1 MNNWNIRGALLA
13 LSATVA
19 CGAPSEDVGSEE
31 NGARGDAFVTIGPN
45 ANEFKNLSPITQ
57 PPNGTG
63 DPGFC
68 TPNAAH
74 SKIIFSRDT
83 TGYVQGQADV
93 VGIVGSWGKYGG
105 SGSLRKFNSRPV
117 CAFLPGSSSPYPFI
131 LLAKGAT
138 APDGS
143 TDKRLYWSRG
153 NWTISASAPAPS
165 SVTQWATVSSTSFN
179 TNGNPAVASR
189 GSTLVVVY
197 FDDSGQLKGNY
208 WTGSGFSS
216 TVSAGSLPTGYAGVG
231 TPAIGYYDPWGKF
244 VIFLRA
250 KNSAN
255 EYRYFQTSFLTTS
268 FQGGA
273 GAYSELTIP
282 DGAPVP
288 QSDFAYEYDNY
299 AEAEYA
305 TLYYRSGTRIYQGS
319 SPDNFFSLTTFR
331 VVTNG
336 GATAP
341 NSSGNPLAIG
351 GTPYEAGRHWL
362 LVRGTGG
369 ILWGETYNDEN
380 LAVN

>member
-1 MNNWNIRGALLA
+1 MLLRVAGLLA
-13 LSATVA
+13 LNATIA
-19 CGAPSEDVGSEE
+19 CGAPSEDVDSEQNGS
-31 NGARGDAFVTIGPN
+31 RSDPFVTIGPN
-45 ANEFKNLSPITQ
+45 DNEFKNLSPIAQ

-68 TPNAAH
+68 TPNGAH

-83 TGYVQGQADV
+83 TGFVQGQADV
-93 VGIVGSWGKYGG
+93 IGIVGSWGKYGG

-117 CAFLPGSSSPYPFI
+117 CAFLPGSASPYPFV

-138 APDGS
+138 APDGA

-153 NWTISASAPAPS
+153 NWTVSASAPAPS

-179 TNGNPAVASR
+179 TNRNPAVASH

-197 FDDSGQLKGNY
+197 FDDAGQLKGNY
-208 WTGSGFSS
+208 WTGSAFSS
-216 TVSAGSLPTGYAGVG
+216 TVSSGSLPTGYSGVG
-231 TPAIGYYDPWGKF
+231 TPAIGYYDPWSKF
-244 VIFLRA
+244 VIYLRA

-255 EYRYFQTSFLTTS
+255 EYRYYQTTFGTTS
-268 FQGGA
+268 FGSSA
-273 GAYSELTIP
+273 AIAELTIP
-282 DGAPVP
+282 SGVPAPA
-288 QSDFAYEYDNY
+288 SDFAYEYDNY
-299 AEAEYA
+299 SEAGYA

-331 VVTNG
+331 IVTNG

-341 NSSGNPLAIG
+341 NASGNPLAIG
-351 GTPYEAGRHWL
+351 GVPYEAGRHWL

-369 ILWGETYNDEN
+369 ILWGETFNDEN
-380 LAVN
+380 LAVD